1 VLAANDGGGSGD
13 AGPLPVLPAQVQA
26 ALVARAAAV
35 MAVLRDVS
43 FNGAGAGGGWR
54 SRLPALKGAAAARA
68 RPTSGAPLLPG
79 VKRAPRLPSLT
90 ETRLSDPSQL
100 HISVP
105 QQQPIPLPAAGAGAP
120 AAEPAAAPAPAPA
133 ISGAAILPAAAP
145 PPEPTQSAAER
156 REALDALIRD
166 RLRRTAGLRR
176 RLAADVAAAAAFGAH
191 PAVRRAA
198 ASRIALTAE

>member
-1 VLAANDGGGSGD
+1 
-13 AGPLPVLPAQVQA
+13 
-26 ALVARAAAV
+26 
-35 MAVLRDVS
+35 
-43 FNGAGAGGGWR
+43 
-54 SRLPALKGAAAARA
+54 
-68 RPTSGAPLLPG
+68 
-79 VKRAPRLPSLT
+79 
-90 ETRLSDPSQL
+90 LSDPSQL

-120 AAEPAAAPAPAPA
+120 AAEPAAALAPAPA
-133 ISGAAILPAAAP
+133 ISGAAIVPAAAP